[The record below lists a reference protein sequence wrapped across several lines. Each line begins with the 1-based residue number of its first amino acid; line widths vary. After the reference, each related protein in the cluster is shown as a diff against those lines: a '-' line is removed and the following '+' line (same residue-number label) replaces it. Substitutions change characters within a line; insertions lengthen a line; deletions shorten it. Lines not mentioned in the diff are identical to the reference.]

1 MRGQAQ
7 AGQADQAG
15 LKTRLYGCRGITL
28 VEATIVLT
36 VAAILTAAAAPIA
49 SRTLDRA
56 KLARAS
62 DDAAAIKT
70 AINNFVNGFT
80 SFTPFTTTGT
90 NGGATVEMLVGDGD
104 IPFSSIGATIWD
116 DVVNPAAATQ
126 VDFLERHLVT
136 NTPGGAGA
144 YTTGGGTPW
153 RGAYINAPID
163 PDPWGN
169 RYAVNVNYFRTTTTN
184 DVFVLS
190 AGPDEEVD
198 TAFTI
203 NGATPGGD
211 DIINVVRRDAGQT
224 VP

>member
-1 MRGQAQ
+1 MRGS
-7 AGQADQAG
+7 
-15 LKTRLYGCRGITL
+15 RGITL

-36 VAAILTAAAAPIA
+36 VAAILAAAAAPIA

-62 DDAAAIKT
+62 DDAVAIKT
-70 AINNFVNGFT
+70 AINTFVGEFT
-80 SFTPFTTTGT
+80 SFTPFTVTGT
-90 NGGATVEMLVGDGD
+90 NGGATVEMLVSDGD
-104 IPFSSIGATIWD
+104 IPFSAIGATIWD

-136 NTPGGAGA
+136 NTPGGGGA
-144 YTTGGGTPW
+144 YTTGGGGPW
-153 RGAYINAPID
+153 RGAYITAPID

-169 RYAVNVNYFRTTTTN
+169 RYAVNVNYFRTATSN

-190 AGPDEEVD
+190 AGPDEEVN
-198 TAFTI
+198 TAFTV
-203 NGATPGGD
+203 NGVTPGGD
-211 DIINVVRRDAGQT
+211 DIIAVVRRHNGLT

>member
-1 MRGQAQ
+1 
-7 AGQADQAG
+7 
-15 LKTRLYGCRGITL
+15 
-28 VEATIVLT
+28 
-36 VAAILTAAAAPIA
+36 
-49 SRTLDRA
+49 
-56 KLARAS
+56 
-62 DDAAAIKT
+62 
-70 AINNFVNGFT
+70 
-80 SFTPFTTTGT
+80 
-90 NGGATVEMLVGDGD
+90 MLVGDGD
-104 IPFSSIGATIWD
+104 IPFSAIGATIWD

-136 NTPGGAGA
+136 NTPGGAGV

-153 RGAYINAPID
+153 RGAYINGPID

-190 AGPDEEVD
+190 AGPDEEID
-198 TAFTI
+198 TQFTI

-211 DIINVVRRDAGQT
+211 DIIAVVRRDAGLT

>member
-1 MRGQAQ
+1 MTS
-7 AGQADQAG
+7 D
-15 LKTRLYGCRGITL
+15 RGITL
-28 VEATIVLT
+28 IEATIVLT

-62 DDAAAIKT
+62 DDAVAIKT
-70 AINNFVNGFT
+70 AINNFVSAFT

-90 NGGATVEMLVGDGD
+90 NGGATVEMLVSDGD
-104 IPFSSIGATIWD
+104 IPFSAIGATVWD
-116 DVVNPAAATQ
+116 DVVNPAVSPE

-144 YTTGGGTPW
+144 YTTAGGGPW
-153 RGAYINAPID
+153 RGAYINAPIN

-190 AGPDEEVD
+190 AGPDEEIN
-198 TAFTI
+198 TAFTM
-203 NGATPGGD
+203 NGAIPGGD
-211 DIINVVRRDAGQT
+211 DIIAVVRRDAGLT

>member
-1 MRGQAQ
+1 MTMRGE
-7 AGQADQAG
+7 
-15 LKTRLYGCRGITL
+15 RGITQI
-28 VEATIVLT
+28 EATIVLT
-36 VAAILTAAAAPIA
+36 VSAILVAAAAPVA

-56 KLARAS
+56 KLARAV
-62 DDAAAIKT
+62 DDAKAIKT
-70 AINNFVNGFT
+70 AIDNFVSGFT

-90 NGGATVEMLVGDGD
+90 SVGATVEMLVSDGD
-104 IPFSSIGATIWD
+104 IPFSAVGATIWD

-144 YTTGGGTPW
+144 YTTAGASPW
-153 RGAYINAPID
+153 RGTYISAPID

-190 AGPDEEVD
+190 AGPDEEIN
-198 TAFTI
+198 TAFAV

-211 DIINVVRRDAGQT
+211 DIIAVVRRDSGLT

>member
-1 MRGQAQ
+1 MTIQ
-7 AGQADQAG
+7 
-15 LKTRLYGCRGITL
+15 RLYVNRGITL

-36 VAAILTAAAAPIA
+36 VAAILAAAAAPIA

-56 KLARAS
+56 KLARAG
-62 DDAAAIKT
+62 DDAVAIKT

-90 NGGATVEMLVGDGD
+90 NGGNTIEMLVSDGD
-104 IPFSSIGATIWD
+104 IPLSAIGATVWD
-116 DVVNPAAATQ
+116 DVVNPAAGNE

-144 YTTGGGTPW
+144 YTTAGAGPW
-153 RGAYINAPID
+153 RGTYINAPID

-190 AGPDEEVD
+190 AGPDEEIN

-211 DIINVVRRDAGQT
+211 DIIAVVRRDSGLT

>member
-1 MRGQAQ
+1 MTSQ
-7 AGQADQAG
+7 
-15 LKTRLYGCRGITL
+15 RGITL

-62 DDAAAIKT
+62 DDATSIKT
-70 AINNFVNGFT
+70 AINNFVGEFT

-90 NGGATVEMLVGDGD
+90 SLGNTIEMLVSDGD
-104 IPFSSIGATIWD
+104 IPASAIGATVWD
-116 DVVNPAAATQ
+116 DVVNPAAANE

-144 YTTGGGTPW
+144 YTTGGLTPW
-153 RGAYINAPID
+153 RGAYISAPVD
-163 PDPWGN
+163 ADPWGN
-169 RYAVNVNYFRTTTTN
+169 RYAVNVIYFRTTTSN

-190 AGPDEEVD
+190 AGPDEEIN
-198 TAFTI
+198 TPFTV
-203 NGATPGGD
+203 NGVTPGGD
-211 DIINVVRRDAGQT
+211 DIIAVVRRDSGVT

>member
-1 MRGQAQ
+1 MTNQ
-7 AGQADQAG
+7 
-15 LKTRLYGCRGITL
+15 RGITL

-36 VAAILTAAAAPIA
+36 VAALLAAAAAPVA

-62 DDAAAIKT
+62 QDAVAIKT
-70 AINNFVNGFT
+70 AINTFVSGFT

-90 NGGATVEMLVGDGD
+90 NGGSTVEMLVSDGD
-104 IPFSSIGATIWD
+104 IPFTAIGATIWD
-116 DVVNPAAATQ
+116 NVVDPAAATQ

-144 YTTGGGTPW
+144 YTTGGGGPW

-169 RYAVNVNYFRTTTTN
+169 RYAVNVDYFRTATTN

-190 AGPDEEVD
+190 AGPDEEIN
-198 TAFTI
+198 TPFTV

-211 DIINVVRRDAGQT
+211 DIIAVVRRDNGLT

>member
-7 AGQADQAG
+7 AVQAGQAG

-80 SFTPFTTTGT
+80 SFTPFTRTGT

-144 YTTGGGTPW
+144 YTTAGGTSW

-190 AGPDEEVD
+190 AGPDEEID